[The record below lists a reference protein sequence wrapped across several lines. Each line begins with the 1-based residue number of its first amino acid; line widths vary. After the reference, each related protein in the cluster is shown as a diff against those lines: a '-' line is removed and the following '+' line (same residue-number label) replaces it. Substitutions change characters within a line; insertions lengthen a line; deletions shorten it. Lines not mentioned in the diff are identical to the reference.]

1 MRILL
6 ALAIASVAACS
17 FSGPPGGGAGSNGDA
32 DASPDAEIDGGTPD
46 SGGSAAPWQEA
57 EHQSRRAL
65 TIDNSGGELL
75 AGFPVPVALALGP
88 GAAEDGDGGGLRF
101 VTESG
106 TGLDHEVEV
115 YDGSTGVGVVWVRVD
130 IPADSGHRFWVYYD
144 KEGARAP
151 ANRGAQVFAGFE
163 GVYHFADSFNSGDKS
178 DETANGRDLDDIN
191 NLDSTDA
198 ADSGPA
204 SFGDGVDL
212 DATDTEFLATSV
224 AHAEYLVGNEEA
236 LTFEAWLA
244 ADALDDAI
252 DFTILDT
259 EMGNRGVTLRVGIDS
274 FVEASVM
281 IDQSY
286 ELTGM
291 TAVDD
296 GEFHHVA
303 LVVDRGGGTAQ
314 LFVDGTMEDM
324 AMGLPDENN
333 NGGDGLHIGARTSP
347 GMQDLFTGILDE
359 VRIGPDRSADWIAAT
374 ALATSLVSVG
384 VEESR
389 P

>member
-6 ALAIASVAACS
+6 ALAIASAAACS
-17 FSGPPGGGAGSNGDA
+17 FSGPPGGGAGSNGDP
-32 DASPDAEIDGGTPD
+32 DASPDAEIDGGAPD
-46 SGGSAAPWQEA
+46 AGGGVAPWQEA

-75 AGFPVPVALALGP
+75 PGFPVPVALALGP

-115 YDGSTGVGVVWVRVD
+115 FDGATGVGVVWVRVD

-178 DETANGRDLDDIN
+178 DETANGRDLDEIN
-191 NLDSTDA
+191 NLDSSDA
-198 ADSGPA
+198 ADGGPA
-204 SFGDGVDL
+204 RFGDGVDL
-212 DATDTEFLATSV
+212 DAAANEFLATSV
-224 AHAEYLVGNEEA
+224 AFDEYLVGNEEA
-236 LTFEAWLA
+236 LAFEAWLA
-244 ADALDDAI
+244 ADALDDTT

-259 EMGNRGVTLRVGIDS
+259 EMGNRGVTLRVGANS
-274 FVEASVM
+274 VVEASVM

-286 ELTGM
+286 ELAGI

-296 GEFHHVA
+296 GQFHHVA
-303 LVVDRGGGTAQ
+303 LVVDRAGGTAR

-324 AMGLPDENN
+324 EMGLPDEDS
-333 NGGDGLHIGARTSP
+333 NGGDSLHIGARTNA
-347 GMQDLFTGILDE
+347 GMRDFFTGILDE
-359 VRIGPDRSADWIAAT
+359 IRIGPDRPADWIAAT
-374 ALATSLVSVG
+374 ALASALVSVG
-384 VEESR
+384 AEESR